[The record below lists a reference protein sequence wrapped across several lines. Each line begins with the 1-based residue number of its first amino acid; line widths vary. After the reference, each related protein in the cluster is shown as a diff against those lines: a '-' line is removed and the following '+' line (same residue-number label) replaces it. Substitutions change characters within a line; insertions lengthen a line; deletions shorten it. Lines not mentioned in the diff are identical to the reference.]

1 MSGSHPFRRLFR
13 LAALAAFAASAAH
26 GAGKSGAVLRRNIER
41 VPSLDPVQAQSVGA
55 CRAVALVY
63 ETLLEYDYLARP
75 YRLRGLLAEALPE
88 ISEDGL
94 EWTFRLR
101 GGAMFGPDACFGTD
115 ADGAPLSRELTARD
129 VVYSFK
135 RVADAKVGSGSW
147 WILKGR
153 IEGLDEFHA
162 ATVDAEADYDAPV
175 AGLEAVDERTFRIR
189 LTRPCAQFLWCL
201 AMPPTAVVPREA
213 VERYGLEEFGQR
225 EVGTGPFRLVSWRRN
240 YRMRFERRPGR
251 DGSRDGAPDLGDA
264 AGAVPVERIEWLVMD
279 DASTR
284 WMAFLSGGLDMEGSI
299 PRDNLDS
306 VLGPDGSLRP
316 ELAARGIRLVR
327 QSGMDTFYIGLN
339 MEDPVLGPNRKLRQ
353 ALNAAFDFGAWSE
366 LNPGKG
372 TPSTGPVPPNVAGRL
387 EEPFKYAFDL
397 GKAKALLAEAGYPG
411 GIDPSTGRR
420 LQLTLEL
427 GQTDQETRESAELTA
442 AFFDK
447 LGIVL
452 APSFNNW
459 PAFLQKVRNK
469 EAQMF
474 QIGWIADYPDA
485 ENFLQLFYGPNAS
498 PSCNRVNYANP
509 AFDALY
515 DAAVRTLDDET
526 RFGLY
531 RDMQAIIREDCP
543 WVFLYHRR
551 ETLLL
556 HDRIRNFQPH
566 DFPYGMEKHY
576 RVLE

>member
-1 MSGSHPFRRLFR
+1 MIGSHPFRRLLR
-13 LAALAAFAASAAH
+13 LAALAAFAATAR
-26 GAGKSGAVLRRNIER
+26 GAGGGDAVLRRNIER

-75 YRLRGLLAEALPE
+75 YQLRGLLAEGLPE

-101 GGAMFGPDACFGTD
+101 GGVMFGPDPCFGTG
-115 ADGAPLSRELTARD
+115 ADGTPLSRELTAQD

-153 IEGLDEFHA
+153 VEGLDEFHA

-175 AGLEAVDERTFRIR
+175 RGLEAVDERTFRIR

-240 YRMRFERRPGR
+240 YRMRFERRTGR

-264 AGAVPVERIEWLVMD
+264 VGAVPVERIEWLVMD

-284 WMAFLSGGLDMEGSI
+284 WMAFLSGGLDMEASI

-306 VLGPDGSLRP
+306 VLMPDGSLRP

-339 MEDPVLGPNRKLRQ
+339 MEDPILGPNRKLRQ

-387 EEPFKYAFDL
+387 EEPFAYAFDL

-411 GIDPSTGRR
+411 GIDPATGRR

-452 APSFNNW
+452 EPSFNNW

-498 PSCNRVNYANP
+498 PSCNRVNYVNP
-509 AFDALY
+509 AFDTLY

-526 RFGLY
+526 RLGLY
-531 RDMQAIIREDCP
+531 REMQAIIREDCP

-551 ETLLL
+551 ETLLI

>member
-1 MSGSHPFRRLFR
+1 MSGSHPFRRLLR
-13 LAALAAFAASAAH
+13 LAALAVYAATATHSA
-26 GAGKSGAVLRRNIER
+26 GGDAVLRRNIER

-63 ETLLEYDYLARP
+63 ETLLEYDYLVRP
-75 YRLRGLLAEALPE
+75 YQLRGLLAEGLPE

-101 GGAMFGPDACFGTD
+101 GGVMFGPDPCFGTD

-153 IEGLDEFHA
+153 VEGLDEFHA
-162 ATVDAEADYDAPV
+162 ATVDAETDYDAPV
-175 AGLEAVDERTFRIR
+175 RGLEAVDERTFRIR

-240 YRMRFERRPGR
+240 YRMRFERRAGR
-251 DGSRDGAPDLGDA
+251 DGSRDGAPDFGDA

-306 VLGPDGSLRP
+306 VLMPDGSLRP

-387 EEPFKYAFDL
+387 EEPFAYAFDI

-411 GIDPSTGRR
+411 GIDPATGRR

-452 APSFNNW
+452 EPSFNNW

-498 PSCNRVNYANP
+498 PSCNRVNYVNP

-515 DAAVRTLDDET
+515 DAAVRTLDAET
-526 RFGLY
+526 RLGLY
-531 RDMQAIIREDCP
+531 REMQAIIREDCP

-551 ETLLL
+551 ETLLI

-576 RVLE
+576 RVLK